1 MVDLPLY
8 CVTGERLDIANEGR
22 AVVLIVAVVDQ
33 QIQRSPRIKQS
44 SSSLRPPSEATDG
57 RSRDSKSSLGASIS
71 CASRNAHDL
80 RCLHVCT
87 LELDSSQMRSHV
99 CSAVRD

>member
-33 QIQRSPRIKQS
+33 QIQRSPESNKVQAVS
-44 SSSLRPPSEATDG
+44 
-57 RSRDSKSSLGASIS
+57 
-71 CASRNAHDL
+71 DL
-80 RCLHVCT
+80 PRRQPMADHVIANRRWA
-87 LELDSSQMRSHV
+87 LRSHV
-99 CSAVRD
+99 HPEMRMI